1 MKYIL
6 KEYPTLKEKT
16 ESLSV
21 EELLRIVI
29 CPDIRANTEMQ
40 HRTGS
45 VFIHPTTAEEACAAS
60 ERINAGADNPTLIVS
75 DMEDGAG
82 FAIRGATRFP
92 SMRAMRLAG
101 NSDYVYEIGAIAAKE
116 AMNAGYHW
124 TFGPCVDL
132 LVNPYNPPTSHRAA
146 SNNADD
152 VIEYCGAYMRGL
164 QETGL
169 IATLKHFPGDGCSY
183 DDQHVTVTQNNL
195 SKEEWDASYGRVYS
209 TLINEGAMAIMPGHI
224 SLAAYDEPD
233 ENGVYPPASVSKR
246 LLGDLLR
253 GKLGFEGI
261 IVSDATNM
269 SGFCGYMNLYKAS
282 CAFLEAGGDC
292 LLFMHESDYFF
303 SEMKKCIEQGYLSME
318 TLKNRAYRMMCFA
331 REYFENHP
339 VGKKYEVDREASSA
353 LAKVITERA
362 IRVTRDRQ
370 GLLPFAA
377 DKQTRIAHITIANPW
392 SGDYGLPENLVKAL
406 SEVAGTVDTYTDPGP
421 NKLLEIAK
429 SGDYDLMICSI
440 FEGPAWGINTA
451 KLAGPAARNMMSG
464 WMKYDTPVVFITTN
478 SPAFAKT
485 YEPTVDTVIETHGY
499 TKYTV
504 DALINILVKQK
515 A

>member
-1 MKYIL
+1 MKYVL

-21 EELLRIVI
+21 DELLRIVI

-82 FAIRGATRFP
+82 FAIRGATKFP
-92 SMRAMRLAG
+92 SMRAIRLSGKSEYA
-101 NSDYVYEIGAIAAKE
+101 YEIGAIAAKE

-124 TFGPCVDL
+124 TFGPCVDIL
-132 LVNPYNPPTSHRAA
+132 GNPYNPPTSHRAA
-146 SNNADD
+146 GNSADE
-152 VIEYCGAYMRGL
+152 VIEFCGAYMSGL
-164 QETGL
+164 QDTGL
-169 IATLKHFPGDGCSY
+169 IATIKHFPGDGYSH
-183 DDQHVTVTQNNL
+183 DDQHVTVTANPL
-195 SKEEWDASYGRVYS
+195 SKEEWDASYGKIYS
-209 TLINEGAMAIMPGHI
+209 TLIEKGAMAIMPGHI
-224 SLAAYDEPD
+224 SLACYDEPD
-233 ENGVYPPASVSKR
+233 EFGIYPPASVSKK

-269 SGFCGYMNLYKAS
+269 SGFCGYMNLYRAS

-339 VGKKYEVDREASSA
+339 VGKKYEVDRAASDA
-353 LAKVITERA
+353 LAKTVTESA
-362 IRVTRDRQ
+362 IRVSRDRA
-370 GLLPFAA
+370 GILPFEIKK
-377 DKQTRIAHITIANPW
+377 DTKIAHIKIANPW
-392 SGDYGLPENLVKAL
+392 SGDYGMPENLVKAL
-406 SEVAGTVDTYTDPGP
+406 SELSDNVEEFNDPGP
-421 NKLLEIAK
+421 NKMLEIARD
-429 SGDYDLMICSI
+429 GGYDLMICSI
-440 FEGPAWGINTA
+440 FEGPAWGINTP

-464 WMKYDTPVVFITTN
+464 WMKYGTPVLFITYN
-478 SPAFAKT
+478 SPAFAQT
-485 YEPTVDTVIETHGY
+485 YFPIADTVIETHGH
-499 TKYTV
+499 TKYTL
-504 DALINILVKQK
+504 DALMDIIVKK
-515 A
+515 

>member
-1 MKYIL
+1 MKYVIKDYPQI
-6 KEYPTLKEKT
+6 KETVEKM
-16 ESLSV
+16 SV
-21 EELLRIVI
+21 EELLRVVI
-29 CPDIRANTEMQ
+29 CPDIRANIEMK

-45 VFIHPTTAEEACAAS
+45 VFIHPTTAEEASAAS
-60 ERINAGADNPTLIVS
+60 ERINAGAENPTLIVS

-82 FAIRGATRFP
+82 FAIRGATAFP

-101 NSDYVYEIGAIAAKE
+101 NPDYVYEIGAIAAKE

-124 TFGPCVDL
+124 TFGPCVDIL
-132 LVNPYNPPTSHRAA
+132 GNPYNPPTANRSAG
-146 SNNADD
+146 NTADE
-152 VIEYCGAYMRGL
+152 VIEYCGAYMSGL

-169 IATLKHFPGDGCSY
+169 IATLKHFPGDGYSH
-183 DDQHVTVTQNNL
+183 DDQHVTVTHNPL
-195 SKEEWDASYGRVYS
+195 SKEEWDASYGKVYS
-209 TLINEGAMAIMPGHI
+209 TLIEKGAMAIMPGHI

-233 ENGVYPPASVSKR
+233 ENGIYPPASVSKK
-246 LLGDLLR
+246 LLGELLR

-269 SGFCGYMNLYKAS
+269 SGFCGYMNLYRAS

-303 SEMKKCIEQGYLSME
+303 SEMKKCMEQGYLSME

-331 REYFENHP
+331 REYFESHP
-339 VGKKYEVDREASSA
+339 VGKKYEVDREASNA
-353 LAKVITERA
+353 LAKTVTERA

-370 GLLPFAA
+370 GLLPFEVN
-377 DKQTRIAHITIANPW
+377 KQTRIAHITIANSW
-392 SGDYGLPENLVKAL
+392 SGDYGIPENLVKKL
-406 SEVAGTVDTYTDPGP
+406 SEIAGTVDRYSDPGP
-421 NKLLEIAK
+421 NKLLEIAR

-440 FEGPAWGINTA
+440 FEGPAWGINTP

-464 WMKYDTPVVFITTN
+464 WMRYETPVIFTTTN

-485 YEPTVDTVIETHGY
+485 YEPIADTVIETHGH
-499 TKYTV
+499 TRYTV
-504 DALINILVKQK
+504 DALLDIIVKK
-515 A
+515 